1 MLWLYY
7 WWEVAPEIIIDCQ
20 TSGGRGQGHA
30 LVNKGDQCVAA
41 VFAEVGWGPA
51 WVAYIEDIG
60 VVEERCRGNEAGRVG
75 GSEGQERGEGFKSD
89 EEK

>member
-1 MLWLYY
+1 M
-7 WWEVAPEIIIDCQ
+7 
-20 TSGGRGQGHA
+20 
-30 LVNKGDQCVAA
+30 AA